1 MLESDEFVLLCE
13 ESRNVNSKVI
23 GLPSRITKIDTV
35 KSISQLLAKSLRI
48 FSLPF
53 IEVDLRNMLQFT
65 NLLGGH
71 LCDGRM
77 GMPHRNGGNA
87 SNEIDVSVSFVI
99 VEILHVSLR
108 HKEGILVIVEVEVG
122 HVGLSIFDNGLIG
135 WSLVGGR
142 GVVYWRE
149 MVFATAE
156 AESWDNC
163 FKHKIYSNL
172 I

>member
-1 MLESDEFVLLCE
+1 M
-13 ESRNVNSKVI
+13 
-23 GLPSRITKIDTV
+23 
-35 KSISQLLAKSLRI
+35 AKSLAVL
-48 FSLPF
+48 SLHF
-53 IEVDLRNMLQFT
+53 IEVDLRNVLQFA
-65 NLLGGH
+65 NLLRGRLG
-71 LCDGRM
+71 DGRM

-87 SNEIDVSVSFVI
+87 SNEIDVPVSLVV

-108 HKEGILVIVEVEVG
+108 HKEGIFVIVEVEVG

-135 WSLVGGR
+135 WSFVGGR
-142 GVVYWRE
+142 GVVNWRE
-149 MVFATAE
+149 VVFATTE

>member
-1 MLESDEFVLLCE
+1 MSY
-13 ESRNVNSKVI
+13 RNS
-23 GLPSRITKIDTV
+23 
-35 KSISQLLAKSLRI
+35 
-48 FSLPF
+48 
-53 IEVDLRNMLQFT
+53 
-65 NLLGGH
+65 
-71 LCDGRM
+71 
-77 GMPHRNGGNA
+77 GNA
-87 SNEIDVSVSFVI
+87 SNEIDVSVSLVI

-122 HVGLSIFDNGLIG
+122 HVGLSIFDNGIIG